1 MVNLTCIFTCYFAVA
16 QIDYSSPPK
25 DYRPPKLAPKHDVYV
40 DYLQTDD
47 ALPYPAPPKN
57 RSEAAVSVHT

>member
-1 MVNLTCIFTCYFAVA
+1 MA